1 MHLDEDTGKWNLSTD
16 ARGKT
21 FELGGPDVVT
31 EEEMFDSVMECT
43 FLQRPKVEVPL
54 SVSMYVTLLVLFA
67 VIVVVCTM
75 CLLFC
80 VL

>member
-54 SVSMYVTLLVLFA
+54 SVSMYVTMIVLL
-67 VIVVVCTM
+67 
-75 CLLFC
+75 
-80 VL
+80 